1 MDGNDL
7 GMIARVF
14 MFLLKG
20 LKYVLKLVWFT
31 GLWWFCVPLV
41 VGIGYE
47 EITGTFIQ
55 NNQIMDGIFTILWY
69 ACYVLC
75 PLNFLQN
82 IIRMVK
88 KDRKFSFLEL
98 LLHNRQKKGFE
109 AKLGGDTV
117 ALKTA
122 KDLSGVVFGKQGGKY
137 ATMPET
143 TDGHVLIVGGAGS
156 GKTAAV
162 AIPTLMSWKSVSLQ
176 STLRANYTQRP
187 RKQGEKRRLR
197 YSIRQTPQHTDM
209 TRSIC

>member
-7 GMIARVF
+7 GMIAKVF

-31 GLWWFCVPLV
+31 GLWWFCVSLV

-82 IIRMVK
+82 IPSVVVM
-88 KDRKFSFLEL
+88 
-98 LLHNRQKKGFE
+98 NWG
-109 AKLGGDTV
+109 LGGFLFIIIKNV
-117 ALKTA
+117 EI
-122 KDLSGVVFGKQGGKY
+122 SNCQ
-137 ATMPET
+137 
-143 TDGHVLIVGGAGS
+143 
-156 GKTAAV
+156 
-162 AIPTLMSWKSVSLQ
+162 
-176 STLRANYTQRP
+176 
-187 RKQGEKRRLR
+187 
-197 YSIRQTPQHTDM
+197 PQH
-209 TRSIC
+209 